1 MSDQQNRF
9 MKLLGILPIFRRL
22 HEVPKEA
29 LVEARTEIVYA
40 TFFST
45 MPFWFLPII
54 GGIIF
59 LERPSFWAGIVGG
72 ELFIYAATLAG
83 PLFYIITKR
92 HGRFKVPSGDDDTE
106 DTPLTYAF
114 PEGMLLTVATV
125 IICILS
131 GVIFTLQKLKDI
143 KALENIEI
151 INESGLVYLSIF
163 VFLFSTAILFCVLA
177 YRNML
182 EALSEE
188 HTEKINQSLSDA
200 EDRTMADWIER
211 KGK

>member
-1 MSDQQNRF
+1 MSNQQNWF
-9 MKLLGILPIFRRL
+9 MKILGVIPIFRRL

-29 LVEARTEIVYA
+29 LIEARTEIIYA

-59 LERPSFWAGIVGG
+59 LERPSFWAGIAGG

-92 HGRFKVPSGDDDTE
+92 HGRFKVPSEDDEID

-114 PEGMLLTVATV
+114 PDGMPLTVVTV

-131 GVIFTLQKLKDI
+131 GVIFTLRKLKDI
-143 KALENIEI
+143 KVLENVQI
-151 INESGLVYLSIF
+151 INENGLVYLSIF
-163 VFLFSTAILFCVLA
+163 VFLFSTATLFCVLA

-188 HTEKINQSLSDA
+188 HTERINQSLSNA
-200 EDRTMADWIER
+200 ENQAMENWIER
-211 KGK
+211 KKK